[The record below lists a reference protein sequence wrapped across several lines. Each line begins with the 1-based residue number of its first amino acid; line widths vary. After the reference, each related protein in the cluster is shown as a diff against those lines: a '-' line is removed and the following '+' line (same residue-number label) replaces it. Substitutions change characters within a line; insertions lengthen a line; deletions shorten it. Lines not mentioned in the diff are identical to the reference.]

1 LNFSR
6 SSFRRRARAHG
17 KRGQAMIE
25 FTLVAPV
32 MFLVLF
38 GFIEFS
44 IMMFDLGTTR
54 FAVAEAARAEA
65 IVGSFQS
72 QACDAPCRVMFPSKT
87 TCDADCRAI
96 VVIHATALG
105 STSLEHV
112 QEIDVQQY
120 QDVGGNIVP
129 VNCVVSGVPKVC
141 QNRYNLDGTC
151 LTSSSCTD
159 ASCPSTNYSWPT
171 GCRNVTYGHQDY
183 LNIFIQYEYRWKTGL
198 YSGFPFPQ
206 LNAGYLVRLE
216 PQKF

>member
-1 LNFSR
+1 
-6 SSFRRRARAHG
+6 
-17 KRGQAMIE
+17 MIE

-38 GFIEFS
+38 GFIEFG

-72 QACDAPCRVMFPSKT
+72 QVCDAPCLAMFPAKT

-96 VVIHATALG
+96 VAIHATALG
-105 STSLEHV
+105 STTLEHV

-129 VNCVVSGVPKVC
+129 VMCNGSGAPQVC

-151 LTSSSCTD
+151 FAGTSCTD

-171 GCRNVTYGHQDY
+171 DCRNVTLGHQDY
-183 LNIFIQYEYRWKTGL
+183 LNIFIQYEYKWKTGL